1 MNPVPYPPLIVLLAS
16 IILSSCGIDD
26 YPYLPSVPAGNV
38 RPLELSS
45 GAAIDLPSI
54 SGTSYNPS
62 FTFYYRIYL
71 SDVEVPGM
79 VTQEDMSRVNS
90 SLYSDY
96 INLQQYTDGDESRIT
111 TIIGSAFTNRNYYTL
126 ALEGASIDSLLDENS
141 GLNTVTLD
149 FAETSIAGAV
159 PTLLFNNNSYNLYRF
174 SESGLMRPI
183 PSDRYF
189 FNTSELTRDANI
201 STVDRTNLD
210 IQTKSPTIS
219 GPRYAYVSIYIVVTG
234 LDPNYSPIY
243 SRPAFVGIFRL
254 PGGPS

>member
-1 MNPVPYPPLIVLLAS
+1 MNSVPYPPLIILLAFV
-16 IILSSCGIDD
+16 ILSSCGIDD

-38 RPLELSS
+38 RPLQLSS

-79 VTQEDMSRVNS
+79 VTQEDMSRINS
-90 SLYSDY
+90 ALANDFRT
-96 INLQQYTDGDESRIT
+96 LQQYTDGDESRIT
-111 TIIGSAFTNRNYYTL
+111 TIIGSAFSSRNYYTL
-126 ALEGASIDSLLDENS
+126 ALQGASIDSLLGES
-141 GLNTVTLD
+141 SSLRTVTLD
-149 FAETSIAGAV
+149 FAETSAGTV
-159 PTLLFNNNSYNLYRF
+159 PTLLFNNNTYNLYRV

-183 PSDRYF
+183 PGDRYF
-189 FNTSELTRDANI
+189 FNTSALTSDANI

-210 IQTKSPTIS
+210 IQTKSPAIS

-234 LDPNYSPIY
+234 LNSNYSPIY

-254 PGGPS
+254 PGGPSG